1 MAPRNSK
8 SKNGMKKN
16 IQAKKRMNKKLAKI
30 ERESENVMVVE
41 RSIFPLYFL
50 DVRIFLLLSVVLAK
64 NHITSLR
71 GYLSVCMCGCLC
83 TDLMK

>member
-64 NHITSLR
+64 IHITSLR
-71 GYLSVCMCGCLC
+71 GYLSVCVCVDVYVQ
-83 TDLMK
+83 T